1 MSAGLKVDIRRSGLL
16 LTVEQSLSWRRRS
29 PTSPGNREEGRG
41 WREMEEGRGRE
52 REKERGGRKE
62 ADEREQ
68 EGGGE

>member
-1 MSAGLKVDIRRSGLL
+1 MEEV
-16 LTVEQSLSWRRRS
+16 
-29 PTSPGNREEGRG
+29 TSPGNRGEREEGRG

>member
-1 MSAGLKVDIRRSGLL
+1 MEEKV
-16 LTVEQSLSWRRRS
+16 
-29 PTSPGNREEGRG
+29 TSRGKRGEREEGRG
-41 WREMEEGRGRE
+41 WKEMEEGRGRE